1 MKSDKIVISITKNG
15 SILGKRVAA
24 FLKAG
29 LKAPARFASQIGL
42 DYGYDRPAA
51 SEIQTAF
58 NGYEVL
64 VLIMAT
70 SVAVRSIAPVIGNSQ
85 TDPAVIVMDEAGK
98 FVISLFPGHWG
109 EGNRIAVDLAKFTGG
124 MAVITTASDVNNLSC
139 LDSVARKYGLTL
151 ENPELLVKYSGAV
164 INGDPVVI
172 WDRWGINETWPENV
186 RVVTGESLE
195 LADNEKLV
203 VVIGYREPLGI
214 KSDTKVFGLRPN
226 NLVVGVGCAPGVP
239 GTRII
244 GAIRR
249 YFRERNWSTRSI
261 QSLATIDLRAE
272 ESGLKAAAQEL
283 GVPLQVFK
291 EEELGSVRDGLVK
304 SDFAE
309 KNMGVGGVCEP
320 AAILGSNHGGLIGAM
335 QNLNQITVAV
345 AILGKDYLA
354 EL

>member
-24 FLKAG
+24 FLRAD
-29 LKAPARFASQIGL
+29 LKAPARFGSQIGL
-42 DYGYDRPAA
+42 DYGYNRPVAL
-51 SEIQTAF
+51 EIQTAF
-58 NGYEVL
+58 NRYEVI

-98 FVISLFPGHWG
+98 FVISLLPGHWG
-109 EGNRIAVDLAKFTGG
+109 GGNRIAEDLAKFIKGG
-124 MAVITTASDVNNLSC
+124 AVITTASDVNNLQT
-139 LDSVARKYGLTL
+139 LDLIAHKYGLIL
-151 ENPELLVKYSGAV
+151 EDPEAPVKFSGAV
-164 INGDPVVI
+164 INDEPVVI
-172 WDRWGINETWPENV
+172 WDRWGINETWPDNV

-203 VVIGYREPLGI
+203 VVIGYWDPLGT
-214 KSDTKVFGLRPN
+214 KSDTKVFALRPS
-226 NLVVGVGCAPGVP
+226 NLVVGVGCAQGVP

-261 QSLATIDLRAE
+261 QSLATIDLQAE
-272 ESGLKAAAQEL
+272 EPGLTGAAREL
-283 GVPLQVFK
+283 NVPLQVYTT
-291 EEELGSVRDGLVK
+291 EELESVLDGLEK
-304 SDFAE
+304 SDLPG
-309 KNMGVGGVCEP
+309 KNMGVGGVCEG
-320 AAILGSNHGGLIGAM
+320 AAILGSNHGKLIGTK

-345 AILGKDYLA
+345 AA
-354 EL
+354 VTERFQA